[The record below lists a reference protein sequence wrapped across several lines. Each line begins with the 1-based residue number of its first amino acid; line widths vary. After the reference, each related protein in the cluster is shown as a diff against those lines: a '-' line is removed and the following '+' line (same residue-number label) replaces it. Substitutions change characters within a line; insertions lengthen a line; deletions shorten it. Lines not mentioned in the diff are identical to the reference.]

1 MSVTLEM
8 NNIANQE
15 EDGKDPHSYQSNFD
29 YRLSLCLVL
38 FLFCFVMVVI
48 WTGDFVS
55 MVYLADPILVFYV
68 AIVIIDFV
76 LWTCTSLRN

>member
-1 MSVTLEM
+1 VTLEM

-15 EDGKDPHSYQSNFD
+15 EDGKDPPSYQSNLD

-55 MVYLADPILVFYV
+55 LVYLADPILVFYV

-76 LWTCTSLRN
+76 LWTCKSIRN